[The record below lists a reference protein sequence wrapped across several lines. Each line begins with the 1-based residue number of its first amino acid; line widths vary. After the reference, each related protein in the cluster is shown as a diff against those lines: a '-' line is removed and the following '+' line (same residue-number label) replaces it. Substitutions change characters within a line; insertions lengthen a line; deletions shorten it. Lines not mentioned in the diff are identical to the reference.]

1 MTFPVGLI
9 EVLLYGAI
17 GLVGIGL
24 TALALVFI
32 ADVRNKRLW

>member
-9 EVLLYGAI
+9 EALVYGAI

-24 TALALVFI
+24 IALALVFVR
-32 ADVRNKRLW
+32 DVRNKRLW